1 MVLCYVLDMFDSE
14 FRNHLFNFALELNFI
29 LEDNPKLISIYENEV
44 KLVIDTID
52 YLCLYTESGNDLNDV
67 FELEDEYGTNPGVDL
82 IYDAYHNLSNIRKNL
97 D

>member
-1 MVLCYVLDMFDSE
+1 MLCSVLDMFDSK
-14 FRNHLFNFALELNFI
+14 FRNDLFNSALDLNFI
-29 LEDNPKLISIYENEV
+29 LEDNPKLISIYEDEV
-44 KLVIDTID
+44 KLIIDVID
-52 YLCLYTESGNDLNDV
+52 YLCLYTEDGNDLNDV